1 MFMLRFIFLA
11 QVLITLLYLEKIG
24 LLFLLGVFLILAGL
38 YLWTVKSFFKKG
50 HRKLFYEDIPWLY
63 DGIMRMANKAGIAT
77 PEIYLL
83 DDYIPNAYSFRNSIV
98 LSMGLFEVLDEEEI
112 LAVAAHE
119 IGHIKN
125 RDTILFPLVSCGRY
139 FILVMALLNLL
150 FSKSIFVS
158 LASLTL
164 YLLYEVCRLH
174 WLKEREFKA
183 DETALRLIPVPL
195 ALKRALEELK
205 YYEDLRVK
213 VKESALP
220 SIEPTIERPHQKSL
234 FETHPSYE
242 ERIWKIMA
250 EIEAMNPRERLFK

>member
-1 MFMLRFIFLA
+1 MLKLIFLA
-11 QVLITLLYLEKIG
+11 QVLITLLYLGKLG
-24 LLFLLGVFLILAGL
+24 LLFVSGVFLILAGL
-38 YLWTVKSFFKKG
+38 YLWTVKSSLKKEQK
-50 HRKLFYEDIPWLY
+50 KLSYEDMPWLY

-98 LSMGLFEVLDEEEI
+98 LSIGLFEVLDEEEI

-125 RDTILFPLVSCGRY
+125 GDTLLFPLVSYGRY
-139 FILVMALLNLL
+139 LMLAMALLNFLISRNTL
-150 FSKSIFVS
+150 IS
-158 LASLTL
+158 LASFMF
-164 YLLYEVCRLH
+164 YLLYEMHRSDY
-174 WLKEREFKA
+174 LKRREFKA

-205 YYEDLRVK
+205 YYEDLRLE

-220 SIEPTIERPHQKSL
+220 SIEPEIERPHQKSL

-242 ERIWKIMA
+242 ERIWRIMA
-250 EIEAMNPRERLFK
+250 EVEAMTLRERIFN

>member
-1 MFMLRFIFLA
+1 MLKLIFLA
-11 QVLITLLYLEKIG
+11 QVLITLLYLGKLG
-24 LLFLLGVFLILAGL
+24 LLFVLGISLVLAGL
-38 YLWTVKSFFKKG
+38 YLWTVKSSLKKE
-50 HRKLFYEDIPWLY
+50 HKKLSYEDMPWLY

-77 PEIYLL
+77 PEVYLL

-98 LSMGLFEVLDEEEI
+98 LSIGLFEVLDEEEI

-125 RDTILFPLVSCGRY
+125 GDTLLFPLVSYGRY
-139 FILVMALLNLL
+139 LMLAMALLNFLI
-150 FSKSIFVS
+150 FRSTFVS
-158 LASLTL
+158 LASFVF
-164 YLLYEVCRLH
+164 YLLYEMCRSNY
-174 WLKEREFKA
+174 LKQREFKA

-220 SIEPTIERPHQKSL
+220 SIEPEIERPHQKSL

-242 ERIWKIMA
+242 ERIWRIMA
-250 EIEAMNPRERLFK
+250 EVEAMTLRQRIFN